1 MQRRVPSSP
10 ATYGPTLALF
20 TVATS
25 DRLRDQ
31 GNDGLVHTINIDI
44 YSTVRKVLLPWVAWV
59 CLVALLAKDRMKVR
73 VLGCPVALAGGMR
86 HGAPRAKEEEEE
98 EKASSASQ
106 VVLVLDHREQFGR
119 AAGAA
124 GGRLEMHAEA
134 AAQLRN
140 LGVTVDVRRRPGTW
154 SFCCLECAE
163 AGS

>member
-1 MQRRVPSSP
+1 M
-10 ATYGPTLALF
+10 
-20 TVATS
+20 
-25 DRLRDQ
+25 
-31 GNDGLVHTINIDI
+31 
-44 YSTVRKVLLPWVAWV
+44 
-59 CLVALLAKDRMKVR
+59 R
-73 VLGCPVALAGGMR
+73 VLGCLVSLGGCHAAWGAACKAG
-86 HGAPRAKEEEEE
+86 
-98 EKASSASQ
+98 SASQ

-154 SFCCLECAE
+154 SVCCLGSAE